1 MNRENTDDADSDDTA
16 EGWEGAAVEALR
28 SAATRL
34 AVEAETL
41 AARCANGELADVIIE
56 LRVARFNLPAPDQE
70 RVEALL
76 RNIGVLPG

>member
-1 MNRENTDDADSDDTA
+1 MKRENTADAGSDDTP
-16 EGWEGAAVEALR
+16 EGWESAAVEALR

-34 AVEAETL
+34 GVEAETL
-41 AARCANGELADVIIE
+41 AARCTEGELADVIIE

-70 RVEALL
+70 RVEVLL

>member
-1 MNRENTDDADSDDTA
+1 MNREIAADADADEA
-16 EGWEGAAVEALR
+16 PEGWEGAAVDALR

-34 AVEAETL
+34 GVEAEVL
-41 AARCANGELADVIIE
+41 AAGCANGELADVIIE